1 MEYAEAAPQAAN
13 RALLI
18 LQTNLSARA
27 AHLAMLSRDRPA
39 DKYVIQLL
47 TMTGA
52 RILASVAKLVNG

>member
-27 AHLAMLSRDRPA
+27 AHLAMLSRDRLA

-52 RILASVAKLVNG
+52 RILASVAK